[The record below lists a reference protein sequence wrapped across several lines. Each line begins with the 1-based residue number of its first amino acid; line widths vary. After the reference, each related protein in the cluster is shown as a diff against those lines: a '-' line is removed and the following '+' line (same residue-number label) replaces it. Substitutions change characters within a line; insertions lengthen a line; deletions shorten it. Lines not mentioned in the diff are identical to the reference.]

1 MDPVRTC
8 VGCRRRDLR
17 QNLVRAVS
25 QNGNL
30 TADPKGIKAG
40 RGVWFHFE
48 CTQLVLDRSGF
59 TKALGAVN
67 TAEFEAWH
75 RQAREDAGNTMS
87 SSK

>member
-1 MDPVRTC
+1 MF
-8 VGCRRRDLR
+8 
-17 QNLVRAVS
+17 RAV
-25 QNGNL
+25 GNQGQL
-30 TADPKGIKAG
+30 QVDLKGSLPG
-40 RGVWFHFE
+40 RGVWFH
-48 CTQLVLDRSGF
+48 LDCAEQMMQRSGF